1 MNLTERE
8 KYLLKRAVLRFGNFA
23 LAKRELKLVQ
33 EIEVLEDKVRATYKN
48 EEFKE

>member
-23 LAKRELKLVQ
+23 LQKRDMKLLE
-33 EIEVLEDKVRATYKN
+33 EIEVLENKVRTTYK
-48 EEFKE
+48 